1 MTVLNAEPEEKIQV
15 SKSALRQ
22 VLLALD
28 GPGYMI
34 RKLQVTRGL
43 PLAGDVNPIDKLLK
57 EFKER
62 SVS

>member
-1 MTVLNAEPEEKIQV
+1 MTGLNAELDEKIQV

-28 GPGYMI
+28 GPGHMI
-34 RKLQVTRGL
+34 RELQITRGL

-57 EFKER
+57 EFKEQ